1 MILLCACISFMN
13 RPAAPHTPP
22 PPGRLRGDA
31 CRTLCAKFCVAVC
44 LPALCRVQDTRFK
57 WKTKLAGGAALTI
70 KQHVPGGN
78 WALIP
83 NPGVPH
89 CALLAAGC
97 RPRAV
102 QRGGVPHCRSAL
114 LRAIVKQRH
123 AAPARERPVT
133 YTNLHSPTVSP
144 PPATAAAAFASAACP
159 AAAAEFELSRSGVL
173 GKHGKLVAGYDFME

>member
-1 MILLCACISFMN
+1 MHFIHEQAG
-13 RPAAPHTPP
+13 RTAHAAAVAAA
-22 PPGRLRGDA
+22 GRLRGDA

-102 QRGGVPHCRSAL
+102 QRGGGATLPLRFAAGYRQAAACSACSRAPCDIHKSAL
-114 LRAIVKQRH
+114 A
-123 AAPARERPVT
+123 
-133 YTNLHSPTVSP
+133 HSLTPTCNRRCRLCIRRLPRRRCRV
-144 PPATAAAAFASAACP
+144 
-159 AAAAEFELSRSGVL
+159 
-173 GKHGKLVAGYDFME
+173 